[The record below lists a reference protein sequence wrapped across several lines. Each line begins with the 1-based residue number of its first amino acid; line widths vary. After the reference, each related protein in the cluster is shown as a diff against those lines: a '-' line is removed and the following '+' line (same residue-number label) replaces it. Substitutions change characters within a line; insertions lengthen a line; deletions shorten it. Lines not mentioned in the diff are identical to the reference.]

1 MSINLN
7 VTGMTCQN
15 CVRHVREALEALE
28 GAHDVTV
35 DLESGK
41 ASVSGVS
48 VEAAIA
54 AIEEE
59 GYQASAQ

>member
-1 MSINLN
+1 MNINLN

-35 DLESGK
+35 DLESGS
-41 ASVSGVS
+41 ATVSGVS
-48 VEAAIA
+48 AEVAIA

-59 GYQASAQ
+59 GYQATEQ